1 MDFCICITRIKC
13 KAIAFMQFG
22 FFFHHTMKPI
32 KITLLK
38 SREMI
43 PTSHSKWL
51 PGTLQLILVYCWE
64 WLKFNFKIQRQ
75 SKVKIWRKRIKVNYL
90 LTWNDIVKDRLW
102 IWRQLCL
109 HSLCLRSLVSHQ
121 LRGPTWLWLPPID
134 ATWLRGGNLPS
145 MTSLSWLYFMDLL
158 DAHQTISMFM
168 RLSRTLS
175 LLVTKCFLCETLRH
189 LLSLF
194 ITMAEIQSF
203 HMIF

>member
-109 HSLCLRSLVSHQ
+109 HSLCLRWVWG
-121 LRGPTWLWLPPID
+121 RD
-134 ATWLRGGNLPS
+134 F
-145 MTSLSWLYFMDLL
+145 Y
-158 DAHQTISMFM
+158 
-168 RLSRTLS
+168 TLS
-175 LLVTKCFLCETLRH
+175 LDKVLNSTWLHGQGTKR
-189 LLSLF
+189 
-194 ITMAEIQSF
+194 AESWQ
-203 HMIF
+203 